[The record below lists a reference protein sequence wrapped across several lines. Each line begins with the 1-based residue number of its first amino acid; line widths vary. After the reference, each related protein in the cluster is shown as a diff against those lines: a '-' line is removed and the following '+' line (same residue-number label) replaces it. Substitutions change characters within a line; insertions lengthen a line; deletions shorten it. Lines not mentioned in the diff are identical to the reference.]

1 MAVAVTF
8 FAVVIRQ
15 SVLEARTGDWL
26 RFAADH
32 VRGYVADADLIATSA
47 MAWGDLEPV
56 IDALERLGLREDQ
69 DFAVL
74 HDLGSAQM
82 AANLPGA
89 APYQSPVPW
98 LRIDIDVTGR
108 ATASLVAASPVS
120 RGSEP

>member
-1 MAVAVTF
+1 
-8 FAVVIRQ
+8 
-15 SVLEARTGDWL
+15 LETRTGDWV
-26 RFAADH
+26 RFATDH
-32 VRGYVADADLIATSA
+32 VRGYVADAVLIATSA
-47 MAWGDLEPV
+47 MGWADLEPV
-56 IDALERLGLREDQ
+56 IEALERLGLREDQ

-82 AANLPGA
+82 AANMPDV

-98 LRIDIDVTGR
+98 LRVDIDVTGR